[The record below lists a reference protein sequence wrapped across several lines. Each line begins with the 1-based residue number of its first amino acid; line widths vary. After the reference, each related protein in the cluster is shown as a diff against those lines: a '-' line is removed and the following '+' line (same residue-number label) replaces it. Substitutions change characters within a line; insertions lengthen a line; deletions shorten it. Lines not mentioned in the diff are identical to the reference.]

1 MVPVYRIIILI
12 LTSVVFMIAD
22 VRIIYGQSVAIGGR
36 VTAGL
41 IPALKVVNP
50 SPSNIYSPGDLN
62 INIGI
67 YALKY
72 FKTGRIGLKTGLEA
86 GGVPFRIGVDAA
98 RKAFGTGTG
107 GNNQIGSLYT
117 LNALT
122 YKAFTISA
130 AYKLP
135 VKNRFIEFTAGASIR
150 HYLYGNG
157 GWDEMALTYN
167 RSIPYNPD
175 DPSAGPPDVRARVNT
190 LDQFHLSFPVSVDY
204 AVRVNKRS
212 QVKFGILYNIAK
224 PLPGELEVMMYGQ
237 MYNGSFRP
245 RTGYWGFNVQ
255 YERLSKNSAESY
267 RKRVIR
273 ADYISKFRK
282 SIFVETYIRPGLL
295 SANYD
300 MRIKKGTNSGLGFSA
315 GAGLGSQY
323 YTKVSNN
330 NKSAARRMLALPLGI
345 NYIIGENKHG
355 IELGMGITPQLTL
368 NKVRD
373 RSTETNGTFFP
384 FRIGYR
390 FQPIKEGLVARAAW
404 APIVEKSRSPYPDPY
419 DRSNFGVSFGYSFK

>member
-1 MVPVYRIIILI
+1 MQLVYRIIVLILI
-12 LTSVVFMIAD
+12 SVAFMGAD
-22 VRIIYGQSVAIGGR
+22 VRIIYGQKIAIGGR

-41 IPALKVVNP
+41 VPALKVVNP

-62 INIGI
+62 INVGI
-67 YALKY
+67 YALRY
-72 FKTGRIGLKTGLEA
+72 FKTDRMGLKAGLEA
-86 GGVPFRIGVDAA
+86 GGVPFRIGIDAP
-98 RKAFGTGTG
+98 RNAFGTGTG
-107 GNNQIGSLYT
+107 GNSRISSLYT

-122 YKAFTISA
+122 YKALTISV

-135 VKNRFIEFTAGASIR
+135 VKNRFIEFTAGSSLR
-150 HYLYGNG
+150 YYFYGNG

-190 LDQFHLSFPVSVDY
+190 LDQFHINFPVSANYV
-204 AVRVNKRS
+204 VRVDNRQ
-212 QVKFGILYNIAK
+212 QVKFGIMYNIAK

-237 MYNGSFRP
+237 LYNGSFRP

-255 YERLSKNSAESY
+255 YERLSKKSEEADK
-267 RKRVIR
+267 KRVVI
-273 ADYISKFRK
+273 ADTRSKFRK
-282 SIFVETYIRPGLL
+282 AVFIETYIRPGLL

-300 MRIKKGTNSGLGFSA
+300 MRIRKGTNSGMGFSA

-323 YTKVSNN
+323 NTEVTNN
-330 NKSAARRMLALPLGI
+330 NKSAARRMLAFPVGI
-345 NYIIGENKHG
+345 NYIIGEKKHG
-355 IELGMGITPQLTL
+355 IELGIGITPQLTL
-368 NKVRD
+368 DKVRD
-373 RSTETNGTFFP
+373 RSAETNGTFFP

-404 APIVEKSRSPYPDPY
+404 TPIVEKSRSFYRDQY
-419 DRSNFGVSFGYSFK
+419 DRSNFAVSFGYSFK